1 MKKEIIELED
11 VCRYYRIGRSIVK
24 AAQNV
29 DLKIKKGDF
38 VAIVGPSG
46 SGKSTLMNLVGA
58 LDLATRGNIFLDE
71 ENIEHLEESE
81 LAQIRGKRIG
91 FIFQTFNLIP
101 TLTALENVTLPMFF
115 QDVSKG
121 EREERARKLLAQL
134 GLKKR
139 IEHLPSELS
148 GGERQRVAI
157 ARALANDPEVILADE
172 PTGNLDTKTGKKVL
186 DILKELNKQ
195 GKTVIIVT
203 HDMDMARQANRIVRL
218 KDGKVEK

>member
-1 MKKEIIELED
+1 MKKEIIELEN
-11 VCRYYRIGRSIVK
+11 VCRYYKIGHSVVK

-29 DLKIKKGDF
+29 DLKIKRGDF

-58 LDLATRGNIFLDE
+58 LDLATKGNIFLDD

-81 LAQIRGKRIG
+81 LAQIRGERIG

-115 QDVSKG
+115 QNVPRV

-134 GLKKR
+134 GLKER
-139 IEHLPSELS
+139 ANHLPSELS
-148 GGERQRVAI
+148 GGEMQRVAI
-157 ARALANDPEVILADE
+157 ARALANDPEVVLADE
-172 PTGNLDTKTGKKVL
+172 PTGNLDTKTGAKVL

-195 GKTVIIVT
+195 GKTIIVVT
-203 HDMDMARQANRIVRL
+203 HDIEMAKKANRIIRL
-218 KDGKVEK
+218 KDGKIEK